1 MTRRFWREGRI
12 TYGEMYLYLWGLD
25 DVNNNKG
32 ISGAAMKATSTE
44 SDDFV
49 KKIRKLIIGQ
59 VRIGEFFTF
68 AFIVIVFIITVTKW

>member
-1 MTRRFWREGRI
+1 
-12 TYGEMYLYLWGLD
+12 
-25 DVNNNKG
+25 
-32 ISGAAMKATSTE
+32 MKATSTE

>member
-1 MTRRFWREGRI
+1 
-12 TYGEMYLYLWGLD
+12 MYLYLWGLD

-32 ISGAAMKATSTE
+32 ISVAAMKATSTE

-49 KKIRKLIIGQ
+49 KKIRKIIIGQ

>member
-12 TYGEMYLYLWGLD
+12 AYGEMYLYLWGLD

-32 ISGAAMKATSTE
+32 ISVAAMKATSTE